1 MDRCYLYIYF
11 IIFFV
16 RKYKNNLISHNNI
29 YIFCSTQIMKF
40 ENGFYIIKK
49 GTKIYRGDNRMYLGE
64 NTWQRISNRPT
75 FFALTHR
82 EAEEE
87 YGVTYEFVTKKE
99 CKLLALDH
107 KETVSELLSVIDE
120 PEIKRIIQSNYG
132 YKSTRNSFLQ
142 DDLKVTNYL
151 CSKGYEGYATKE
163 METDAGG
170 HFHPEIMICEPDKFV
185 GLPKQVTVDEQKIQ
199 NIIKDYEEKRMARRL
214 KEERDMKRRSKKKS
228 FFEDDNEEDEDNF
241 NRFQSNS
248 SNLFTTVLFPKSSDF
263 TPPRIKSLLPPAFT
277 LSSTPPRRTG
287 ITSSLFHSPSSH
299 KKSRKRKTP
308 SPPKKGGT
316 KKNNN
321 KQKNKNKK

>member
-1 MDRCYLYIYF
+1 
-11 IIFFV
+11 
-16 RKYKNNLISHNNI
+16 
-29 YIFCSTQIMKF
+29 MKF

-49 GTKIYRGDNRMYLGE
+49 GTQIYRGDNRMYLGE
-64 NTWQRISNRPT
+64 NTWERIRNRPT
-75 FFALTHR
+75 FFAFTHR

-107 KETVSELLSVIDE
+107 NETVSELLSVIDD

-132 YKSTRNSFLQ
+132 YNSTRNSFLQ

-199 NIIKDYEEKRMARRL
+199 KIIKDYEEKRMARRL
-214 KEERDMKRRSKKKS
+214 KEERDMKRRRQKKS
-228 FFEDDNEEDEDNF
+228 FFKEEEEEDIHLGSNF
-241 NRFQSNS
+241 
-248 SNLFTTVLFPKSSDF
+248 LFSKTTHS
-263 TPPRIKSLLPPAFT
+263 PPRHPSILFSQSPHT
-277 LSSTPPRRTG
+277 LSPPHLFSQLSFTPPRRTG

-308 SPPKKGGT
+308 SPKKGGT
-316 KKNNN
+316 KTKTKKN
-321 KQKNKNKK
+321 KQKNINKN